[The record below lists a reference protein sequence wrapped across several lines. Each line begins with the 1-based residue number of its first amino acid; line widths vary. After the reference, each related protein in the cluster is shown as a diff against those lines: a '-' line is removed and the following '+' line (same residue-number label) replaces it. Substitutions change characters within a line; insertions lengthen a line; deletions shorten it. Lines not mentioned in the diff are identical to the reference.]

1 MSLIHQSLKLVKQR
15 MNETL
20 SNRYPRS
27 EEWVILSNIVD
38 PDGNLFEDTRNK
50 VVMVLANIQHETIIS
65 TYNRTVPNRND
76 TYSIV
81 TPPLYIDLFVLFYA
95 NFFDRNYGEG
105 LTMISE
111 TISFFQQY
119 PVFTQDTLPGL
130 DPVID
135 KLRFEMVNLAV
146 SDLNYLMGM
155 MSAKYLPSVYFKVRL
170 LPFQSDAI
178 RGEVPAV
185 QGLETSGN
193 P

>member
-1 MSLIHQSLKLVKQR
+1 MSLIHHSLKLVKQR

-20 SNRYPRS
+20 ANRYPRS

-38 PDGNLFEDTRNK
+38 PDGNLFEDTKNK

-65 TYNRTVPNRND
+65 TYSRTVPNRND

-155 MSAKYLPSVYFKVRL
+155 MSAKYLPSVYYKVRL

-178 RGEVPAV
+178 KGEVPAV
-185 QGLETSGN
+185 QGLETGGN
-193 P
+193 E

>member
-20 SNRYPRS
+20 ANRYPRS

-38 PDGNLFEDTRNK
+38 PDGNLFEDTKNK

-178 RGEVPAV
+178 KGEVPAV
-185 QGLETSGN
+185 QGLETGGN

>member
-1 MSLIHQSLKLVKQR
+1 MSLIHHSLKLVKQR
-15 MNETL
+15 MNETF

-65 TYNRTVPNRND
+65 TYNRTAPNRND
-76 TYSIV
+76 TYSVV